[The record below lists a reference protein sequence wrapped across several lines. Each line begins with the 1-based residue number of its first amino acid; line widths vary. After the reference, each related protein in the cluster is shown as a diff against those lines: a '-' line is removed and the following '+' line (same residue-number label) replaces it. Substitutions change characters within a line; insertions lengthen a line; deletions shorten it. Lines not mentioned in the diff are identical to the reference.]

1 MRDPGRIREMFGEIS
16 GRYDLLNRLL
26 SAGRDRS
33 WRRVTVERLAP
44 RPGERVLDLCG
55 GTGDLA
61 LDLAAAGPSVVCA
74 DFSWPMLLGAR
85 PKLAGA
91 GPGSV
96 RLLLADALHLPFAEG
111 SFDLVTIAFG
121 LRNLRTV
128 GEGLAEMRRVL
139 RPGGRLGIL
148 EFSTPPGRLL
158 RGAYHLYL
166 GRFLPFVGGWVSGRP
181 RAYRYLAESIRGF
194 PDQAGLVREMAEAG
208 LEKVEYRN
216 LSAGIVALH
225 TARRPT

>member
-26 SAGRDRS
+26 SAGRDRA
-33 WRRVTVERLAP
+33 WRRATVDRLAP
-44 RPGERVLDLCG
+44 EPGERALDLCG

-61 LDLAAAGPSVVCA
+61 LDLAEEGASVVCA

-85 PKLAGA
+85 PKLAGRRA
-91 GPGSV
+91 GPV
-96 RLLLADALHLPFAEG
+96 RLLLADALRLPFAEG
-111 SFDLVTIAFG
+111 SFDLATMAFG

-128 GEGLAEMRRVL
+128 GEGLSEMRRVL

-148 EFSTPPGRLL
+148 EFSRPPGRVL

-166 GRFLPFVGGWVSGRP
+166 GRILPAVGGWVSGRP
-181 RAYRYLAESIRGF
+181 KAYRYLADSIRGF
-194 PDQAGLVREMAEAG
+194 PDQEGLAREMAEAG
-208 LEKVEYRN
+208 LEGVTYRN
-216 LSAGIVALH
+216 LSGGIVALH
-225 TARRPT
+225 TARRPV